1 MGDPGAPRAPRAP
14 RALSAPALAA
24 VNHLLGQAAWAR
36 EKLRAFAGQCVR
48 VEWSPP
54 VLAAA
59 SLVFEITPDGLLA
72 TPGAGAD
79 SVAAVSIVL
88 PAGAPLLVL
97 QGQEALLR
105 ATRISGSAEFAE
117 TLGYVLR
124 HLRWDVE
131 EDLARVVGDIAA
143 HRLVGGAT
151 AFAAWQR
158 DKLTALAENLGEYL
172 TEERPAIVRRPAS
185 ADFAATVTA
194 TQADVERLEQR
205 LRRLGG

>member
-1 MGDPGAPRAPRAP
+1 
-14 RALSAPALAA
+14 
-24 VNHLLGQAAWAR
+24 LLGQAAWAR

-54 VLAAA
+54 VFAAVSA
-59 SLVFEITPDGLLA
+59 VSVIFEIAPDGLLA
-72 TPGAGAD
+72 APMAGVD

-88 PAGAPLLVL
+88 PPDAPLLVL
-97 QGQEALLR
+97 RGQDMLLR
-105 ATRISGSAEFAE
+105 ETRISGSAEFAE

-143 HRLVGGAT
+143 HRLVGGIT

-158 DKLTALAENLGEYL
+158 DKMIALAENLGEYL
-172 TEERPAIVRRPAS
+172 TEERPAIVRRPAIRNGEESVVGSTALLRSGFIS
-185 ADFAATVTA
+185 ADFAAAVTA
-194 TQADVERLEQR
+194 TRADVERLEQR

>member
-1 MGDPGAPRAPRAP
+1 MGDSGAPRV
-14 RALSAPALAA
+14 LTAPALAA
-24 VNHLLGQAAWAR
+24 INHLLGQAAWTR
-36 EKLRAFAGQCVR
+36 EKLRGFAGQCVR
-48 VEWSPP
+48 IEWSPP
-54 VLAAA
+54 VLAAV
-59 SLVFEITPDGLLA
+59 SVMFEIAPDGLLA
-72 TPGAGAD
+72 VPLAGVD

-88 PAGAPLLVL
+88 PSDTPLLVL
-97 QGQEALLR
+97 RGQEALLR
-105 ATRISGSAEFAE
+105 ETRISGSAEFAE

-124 HLRWDVE
+124 HLRWDAE

-185 ADFAATVTA
+185 ADFAAGVA
-194 TQADVERLEQR
+194 AVQADLERLAQR